1 MKKIVFIL
9 TVMAA
14 LVAGTTA
21 NAQKETVKTVKAE
34 KSVQTT
40 QPGFVDSNGDG
51 VCDHYDGT
59 QPGKGLGPGNGKGE
73 GRATGQRKGK
83 QQGLRDGS
91 GLGER
96 QLNGT
101 GPHSGQRSSLRDGSG
116 PNCKPRQGIKK

>member
-1 MKKIVFIL
+1 MKKIVFIF

-14 LVAGTTA
+14 LVVSTTA
-21 NAQKETVKTVKAE
+21 NAQQKTEKTVKAE

-40 QPGFVDSNGDG
+40 QPGFVDANGDG
-51 VCDHYDGT
+51 ICDHYDGT

-73 GRATGQRKGK
+73 GRATGQRKGQ

-91 GLGER
+91 AQGVR

-101 GPHSGQRSSLRDGSG
+101 GPRRGLRKGLRDGSG
-116 PNCKPRQGIKK
+116 PNCAPQQKN